1 MPILLSILAIMVLFL
16 PQDSHAR
23 KLVTSGA
30 NIVMPELRSTSVVI
44 DDDDERSV
52 EPNMGIVDYRK
63 RSPLTSMKE
72 RVDRL
77 IQGVKKGI
85 PPEFDHYG
93 YEIRRY
99 MTHVGNL
106 EIFEDEEYLKDQIK
120 NTRKSAIIYSYWK
133 KVLDQEVIDIE
144 DIIDAD
150 DSIPS
155 TVRTAFK
162 QNKMTVRTFLV
173 SLKSWV
179 DSNERLLLHIY
190 NNPGIFEVYYP
201 EVIIASPQ
209 ANVEFYNLFVIRQTK
224 LKDIRAYHPF
234 SIMVY

>member
-23 KLVTSGA
+23 KLETSG
-30 NIVMPELRSTSVVI
+30 NDIVMPELRSTSVVI
-44 DDDDERSV
+44 DDDDERPV
-52 EPNMGIVDYRK
+52 EPNMGVVDYKK

-106 EIFEDEEYLKDQIK
+106 EIFEDEEFLKEQIR
-120 NTRKSAIIYSYWK
+120 NARKSAIIYSYWK
-133 KVLDQEVIDIE
+133 KVIEQEVTDIE
-144 DIIDAD
+144 AIIDAD
-150 DSIPS
+150 DSISS

-162 QNKMTVRTFLV
+162 QNKVTIRTFLV
-173 SLKSWV
+173 SLKSWI
-179 DSNERLLLHIY
+179 DSNERLLLHVF
-190 NNPGIFEVYYP
+190 NNTGIFEVYYP

-209 ANVEFYNLFVIRQTK
+209 ANIEFYNLFVIRQTK
-224 LKDIRAYHPF
+224 LKEIRAYHPF

>member
-1 MPILLSILAIMVLFL
+1 MPIFLSILAIMVLLL

-52 EPNMGIVDYRK
+52 EPNMGKVDYKK
-63 RSPLTSMKE
+63 RLPLTSMKE

-106 EIFEDEEYLKDQIK
+106 EIFEDEEYLKAQIK

-133 KVLDQEVIDIE
+133 KVLNQEVLDIE
-144 DIIDAD
+144 EIIDAD

-162 QNKMTVRTFLV
+162 QNKITVRTFLV